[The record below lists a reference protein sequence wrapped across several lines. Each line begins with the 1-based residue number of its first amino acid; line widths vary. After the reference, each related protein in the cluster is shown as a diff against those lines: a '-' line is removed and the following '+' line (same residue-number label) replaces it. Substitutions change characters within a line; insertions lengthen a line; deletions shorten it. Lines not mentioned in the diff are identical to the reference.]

1 MYQNFFGFKE
11 RPFKLVPDPDY
22 LFMGKSHE
30 EALAHLKYAVMS
42 GEGFVELIGEVGTG
56 KTLLCRVFLD
66 NMAQEAETAYIFN
79 PSMEAHE
86 LLERINIEFGIAT
99 HHSTTTARVDA
110 LNRFLIKQKAAG
122 RKAILLID
130 EAQNLTRSALE
141 QIRLLTNLETKKD
154 KLLQI
159 ILVGQPEL
167 GEILDSY
174 KLRQLTQRVTLSCWL
189 RPFSFKETEAYIHHR
204 LHVAACKPVQIF
216 TRAAIKEIYRYT
228 RGVPRLVNVSCDRA
242 LIAAYGEKTHRVT
255 SAIVR
260 TAISELSSRGE
271 RRSQGRTF
279 PDRWAKA
286 LLSAG
291 AALLFLFFGMAG
303 YQFLHSGG
311 AGEPG
316 AARQTEG
323 ANAAGE
329 PEKAAASQRRET
341 PDAEKAAAGA
351 ENMRNSGESA
361 VPARA
366 DLDLRDMLKLPNS
379 ASANRL
385 EAAESV
391 IAQWVAR
398 PRIATEYVAV
408 EDDDIYFELASRM
421 NGLDSYRVEDD
432 LTLIHRLNLPAVLKM
447 VLPTRQTPVYLVVC
461 GIGKDSFEVTVGRDQ
476 PVITVSYRELDP
488 YWSGTG
494 YVLWKNFYHYRGTI
508 PLDSAGDSV
517 LTLKMH
523 LKDIGF
529 TDLQI
534 NSYYDEPTRKAVE
547 KIQAGNDIPVDGY
560 AGPLTQIIL
569 YNEKKDLQI
578 PHLDPSLET
587 GEAIE
592 FESGPSRSGGAGNGE
607 KTAESDA

>member
-1 MYQNFFGFKE
+1 
-11 RPFKLVPDPDY
+11 
-22 LFMGKSHE
+22 MGPSHE

-56 KTLLCRVFLD
+56 KTLLCRVFLEQ
-66 NMAQEAETAYIFN
+66 MAREAETAYIFN

-86 LLERINIEFGIAT
+86 LLERINIEFGIPT

-189 RPFSFKETEAYIHHR
+189 RPFNFRETEAYINHR

-216 TRAAIKEIYRYT
+216 TRAAIRDVYRYT
-228 RGVPRLVNVSCDRA
+228 QGVPRLVNVTCDRA
-242 LIAAYGEKTHRVT
+242 LIAAYGEKTRRVT
-255 SAIVR
+255 SGIVR

-271 RRSQGRTF
+271 RRSRGRTL
-279 PDRWAKA
+279 PYRWRKA
-286 LLSAG
+286 LVSGGL
-291 AALLFLFFGMAG
+291 ALLLLFFGMVG
-303 YQFLHSGG
+303 YRFFHPGG
-311 AGEPG
+311 AGETG
-316 AARQTEG
+316 AVQQTEKAG
-323 ANAAGE
+323 ASGE
-329 PEKAAASQRRET
+329 PEEAARSQGRENLVAAKAATGSEAT
-341 PDAEKAAAGA
+341 
-351 ENMRNSGESA
+351 ENTGER
-361 VPARA
+361 VDPANP
-366 DLDLRDMLKLPNS
+366 DLDLRDLLKLPNS
-379 ASANRL
+379 AGNNRL

-391 IAQWVAR
+391 VSKWVAR
-398 PRIATEYVAV
+398 PRIAAEYVAV
-408 EDDDIYFELASRM
+408 EDDDIYFDLVSRM
-421 NGLDSYRVEDD
+421 NGLDSYRVEDE
-432 LTLIHRLNLPAVLKM
+432 LTLLHRLNLPAVLKM
-447 VLPTRQTPVYLVVC
+447 VLPTRRAPVYLIVC
-461 GIGKDSFEVTVGRDQ
+461 GIGEDGFEVTLGRDR
-476 PVITVSYRELDP
+476 PAITVSYLELNP
-488 YWSGTG
+488 YWSGTA

-523 LKDIGF
+523 LRDIGF

-547 KIQAGNDIPVDGY
+547 TIQASHGIPVDGY

-578 PHLDPSLET
+578 PHLDPLLET
-587 GEAIE
+587 GQAIE
-592 FESGPSRSGGAGNGE
+592 LESGPLHPDGAGNAD
-607 KTAESDA
+607 KTVESNA